1 MILHSYPV
9 SHNIKINV
17 LFVMMLLSVHAC
29 KKDSE
34 KVPPMLQLNTGS
46 GYITDSAVVAI
57 GFPYKIGII
66 AAKGDAA
73 ITNLVVTL
81 TTENG
86 TETALDSGMYS
97 NDFSYTRNVNYGAS
111 EFEKWSFTLRDKN
124 GKSANTSVTILKD
137 LTSAFGPIT
146 VYSSV
151 TLTAQNN
158 PQQYSFF
165 SLSSGAIFTQQN
177 ADANQSD
184 INIITYFGNL
194 LVPPTEFTLSSPG
207 ESDVSS
213 FYPFIANWS
222 TPRNETRY
230 KPDSL
235 SISQAAFDAAYN
247 DSLIITN
254 YTSATIGKRKFKIV
268 RAGYVIPFQ
277 ITIGPEAG
285 KRGLIK
291 IKSMQNGLD
300 GYIIADIKVQK

>member
-1 MILHSYPV
+1 
-9 SHNIKINV
+9 
-17 LFVMMLLSVHAC
+17 VHAC

-34 KVPPMLQLNTGS
+34 KVPPMLRLNTGI
-46 GYITDSAVVAI
+46 GYISDSTIVAI

-66 AAKGDAA
+66 ASKGDAA

-97 NDFSYTRNVNYGAS
+97 NDFSYTRSANYGAS
-111 EFEKWSFTLRDKN
+111 KFEKWSFTLRDKN
-124 GKSANTSVTILKD
+124 GKSANASVTILKG

-146 VYSSV
+146 TYSAV
-151 TLTAQNN
+151 TLSAQNN
-158 PQQYSFF
+158 TLKNPFF
-165 SLSSGAIFTQQN
+165 SIAKGISFSQLEAG
-177 ADANQSD
+177 ANQAD

-194 LVPPTEFTLSSPG
+194 AVPPTEFTLSSPG
-207 ESDVSS
+207 ESDVTT
-213 FYPFIANWS
+213 FYPSISNWT

-235 SISQAAFDAAYN
+235 SISQASFDAAYN

-277 ITIGPEAG
+277 VTIGAEAG
-285 KRGLIK
+285 KRGLIR